1 MSDWRSEYLASF
13 REQEKNNP
21 VNLEIVQLCS
31 ELSDRVAALEAEKE
45 LLKSKIAT
53 ESTTTTGKK
62 EASSSSAIDTISSD
76 PNVTQLQLNLA
87 EALRSNGTLQTRART
102 AEDEVQTLR
111 KKNKEDARQIK
122 QLTAERTTLSTKLRD
137 REHELREKA
146 KLVENVQDE
155 MITLNL
161 QVAMAEKE
169 RDRVKKE
176 NKELVDRWMK
186 RMAEEAEAMNL
197 ANER

>member
-1 MSDWRSEYLASF
+1 MPDWRTEYLASF

-31 ELSDRVAALEAEKE
+31 ELSDRIAALEAEKE
-45 LLKSKIAT
+45 LLKSKVAPKA
-53 ESTTTTGKK
+53 STTSTGK
-62 EASSSSAIDTISSD
+62 EAPQQIDTISSD
-76 PNVTQLQLNLA
+76 PTVTQLQLNLA
-87 EALRSNGTLQTRART
+87 EALRSNGTLQSRAKT
-102 AEDEVQTLR
+102 AEDEAQTLR
-111 KKNKEDARQIK
+111 RKNRENTKQIK
-122 QLTAERTTLSTKLRD
+122 QLSAEKTALATKLQD
-137 REHELREKA
+137 REHELREKR

-169 RDRVKKE
+169 RDKVKSE

-186 RMAEEAEAMNL
+186 RMAQEADAMNL